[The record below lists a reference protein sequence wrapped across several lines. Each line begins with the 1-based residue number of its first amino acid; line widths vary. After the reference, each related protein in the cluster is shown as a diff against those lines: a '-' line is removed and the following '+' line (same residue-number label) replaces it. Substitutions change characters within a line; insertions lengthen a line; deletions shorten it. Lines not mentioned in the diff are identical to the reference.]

1 MRLAWQPASRVLTH
15 RTLRRTTNTTA
26 QQWLHSL
33 ADMWSHQHPPCSWP
47 AARSCLSKA
56 RQHHSSS
63 TSLVHQLHP
72 IGRLGFTSVKR
83 QYELCGHFMG
93 ARAACFSM
101 FEPQSATA
109 QSRRQHVTAGHASA
123 AQRLQ
128 VCQCSCPPLH
138 PHLHTKASSGS
149 DAAIIIALQCSCT
162 AAAVAMPAILR

>member
-1 MRLAWQPASRVLTH
+1 
-15 RTLRRTTNTTA
+15 
-26 QQWLHSL
+26 
-33 ADMWSHQHPPCSWP
+33 
-47 AARSCLSKA
+47 LSKA

-72 IGRLGFTSVKR
+72 IGRLGFTSVTR
-83 QYELCGHFMG
+83 QYELCGHFMA
-93 ARAACFSM
+93 ARAPCFSM

-162 AAAVAMPAILR
+162 AAAVAMPAIFVRCQVHTLCRTQKRLLELFGLCLSLRLLAVCERQVKMRTHHN